1 MAITENEILRR
12 RDFREALT
20 FTIDPTEA
28 KDFDDALSFEQQ
40 EDGNYRIGVHI
51 ADVTHYVLPGDNI
64 DKQAYEKAT
73 SVYLVDKVIPMLPEQ
88 LCNDLCSL
96 RPQEDKLCMS
106 VIFDIT
112 PEAQVLRAKVCR
124 TVIRSDYRLTY
135 EQAQDLLDGK
145 MPQSNRPFFRGTEE
159 ENLLR
164 NALTTLNDLAVI
176 LRRERERQGALVM
189 EQDEVHFNLDEKGNP
204 TDVYFTA
211 PQASNHLI
219 EEFMLLANRTVAE
232 QMAKTGKTMV
242 YRVHDKPNEEKLDTL
257 ARFKKR
263 MGDRLPVFTE
273 QLLTIRAMAKAVY
286 STHNIGHY
294 GLAFDYYTHF
304 TSPIR
309 RYPDMMVHR
318 IVSRYLL
325 GERKRVGIEDLED
338 ACRHCS
344 EQEQAAAQ
352 AERDSVKEMQARW
365 IAQYVGEEFDGYI
378 SGVTDF
384 GLFVTLNGSR
394 CDGLIPIQTLCPG
407 MFLKYDEKNCCLTAV
422 PYGQHRK
429 RKKTKEGNDSAERV
443 FTLGDAV
450 RVRCVRAD
458 VALRQIDFR
467 LVDPQ

>member
-1 MAITENEILRR
+1 MAITDTEILRR

-28 KDFDDALSFEQQ
+28 KDFDDALSFEPLD
-40 EDGNYRIGVHI
+40 DGNYRIGVHI
-51 ADVTHYVLPGDNI
+51 ADVTHYVLPGDDI
-64 DKQAYEKAT
+64 DRQAYEKAT
-73 SVYLVDKVIPMLPEQ
+73 SVYLVDSVIPMLPEE

-96 RPQEDKLCMS
+96 RPHEDKLCMS
-106 VIFDIT
+106 VIFTLT
-112 PEAQVLRAKVCR
+112 PQAEVMRAKVSR

-135 EQAQDLLDGK
+135 EQAQDILDGK
-145 MPQSNRPFFRGTEE
+145 TPTDKPLQQ
-159 ENLLR
+159 
-164 NALTTLNDLAVI
+164 ALVTLNDLAVI
-176 LRRERERQGALVM
+176 LRREREKQGALVT
-189 EQDEVHFNLDEKGNP
+189 EQDEVHFRLDEQGNP
-204 TDVYFTA
+204 VEVFFSP

-232 QMAKTGKTMV
+232 QMSRTGKTMV
-242 YRVHDKPNEEKLDTL
+242 YRIHDKPNEEKLETL

-263 MGDRLPVFTE
+263 MGNRLPAWTE

-318 IVSRYLL
+318 IVTRYLL
-325 GERKRVGIEDLED
+325 GERKKIGDYDLED
-338 ACRHCS
+338 ACKHCS

-365 IAQYVGEEFDGYI
+365 ITQYVGEEFDGYI

-407 MFLKYDEKNCCLTAV
+407 MFFNYDEKNCCLQAFTHKV
-422 PYGQHRK
+422 K
-429 RKKTKEGNDSAERV
+429 RRGRTKQSAERV
-443 FTLGDAV
+443 FTLGDPI

-458 VALRQIDFR
+458 IQLRQIDFR
-467 LVDPQ
+467 LVENNE